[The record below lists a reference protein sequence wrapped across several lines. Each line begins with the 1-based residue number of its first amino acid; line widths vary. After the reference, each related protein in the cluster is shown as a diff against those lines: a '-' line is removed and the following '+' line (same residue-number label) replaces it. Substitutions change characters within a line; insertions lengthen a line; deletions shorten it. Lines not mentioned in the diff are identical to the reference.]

1 MDKYNSIIAGLT
13 LSHLSEEQKYSQG
26 LSNKDIL
33 KQMDSLKNIQKLIYN
48 GEVPFCENLIKH
60 VVAIFLDNNL
70 THRNAKLLCYRV
82 LV

>member
-1 MDKYNSIIAGLT
+1 
-13 LSHLSEEQKYSQG
+13 
-26 LSNKDIL
+26 
-33 KQMDSLKNIQKLIYN
+33 MDSLKSIQKLIYN